1 MKQKVFSQFILF
13 NGQVYRIKTY
23 KLFNIKNL
31 LGFFYF
37 NPNLIV
43 LEYNG
48 KVSNLKNWSLIK
60 LKDKDKVETIT
71 IVGGG

>member
-13 NGQVYRIKTY
+13 NGQVYHIKTY

-31 LGFFYF
+31 LSFFYF

-48 KVSNLKNWSLIK
+48 KVSNLKNWPLIK